1 MRAAE
6 RGEAPGEHAGGLM
19 DGGTWRSDRRQQ
31 RRPRRPQP
39 IAPSECRLFG
49 EFHSIFW
56 KIRCS
61 GVRRLR
67 GSFAPFI
74 VIATSSQAMG
84 GAPVHVDLTP
94 PKLVPLTPERAVGTG
109 EVPP

>member
-31 RRPRRPQP
+31 RRPENFILFFGRFAVRECAVCAGRSRLL
-39 IAPSECRLFG
+39 IAPM
-49 EFHSIFW
+49 
-56 KIRCS
+56 
-61 GVRRLR
+61 
-67 GSFAPFI
+67 PFI